1 MPVHEMLLE
10 SSDKDVRIA
19 AGENI
24 GLMFET
30 ANIFLNSDVSLTMH
44 TEEIILIHFIYISL
58 MKKVMIIL
66 LSLNMTIWM
75 V

>member
-10 SSDKDVRIA
+10 SADKNVRIA

-30 ANIFLNSDVSLTMH
+30 ANIFLASDVSLYFVNTRITHSM
-44 TEEIILIHFIYISL
+44 YSL

-66 LSLNMTIWM
+66 QNLNMIIWT

>member
-10 SSDKDVRIA
+10 SADKNIRIA

-30 ANIFLNSDVSLTMH
+30 ANIFLAANVSHLPFSSS
-44 TEEIILIHFIYISL
+44 ICLFYFIFL
-58 MKKVMIIL
+58 KKK
-66 LSLNMTIWM
+66 
-75 V
+75 